1 MNTIIGL
8 YESGDK
14 GKTSTL
20 NMLIYMLEMATIGTP
35 ANHNILDN
43 RQAVFNINNLT
54 VGIGTGGDDWGSV
67 DGNCNFFDANNCDIV
82 FSATRKKSDSGSV
95 QRLEQYATQYGLSVT
110 WIRKDIT
117 NIPQNENNVNLMQAL
132 DLFNMI

>member
-35 ANHNILDN
+35 ANHNIL
-43 RQAVFNINNLT
+43 R
-54 VGIGTGGDDWGSV
+54 
-67 DGNCNFFDANNCDIV
+67 
-82 FSATRKKSDSGSV
+82 
-95 QRLEQYATQYGLSVT
+95 
-110 WIRKDIT
+110 
-117 NIPQNENNVNLMQAL
+117 
-132 DLFNMI
+132 